1 MVLTQKQVQFALNVY
16 GDSLS
21 ALSSLGDSPSQC
33 RAGLTTW
40 LNKILSFQPY
50 HSILGCTSRMSEEHC
65 PGKVSSP
72 WAVGSQAK
80 SKFNL

>member
-1 MVLTQKQVQFALNVY
+1 MVLTQKQVQLALNDY

-21 ALSSLGDSPSQC
+21 ALSSVGDSPFQC
-33 RAGLTTW
+33 RASLTTR
-40 LNKILSFQPY
+40 LNKTLSFQPY
-50 HSILGCTSRMSEEHC
+50 HSILGCTSGMSEGHY

-72 WAVGSQAK
+72 RAVGSQAK